1 MTPEDFRKSPTL
13 CAELKALTE
22 SRAFR
27 IGCDAVLHQFIAMD
41 APTGSHPVV
50 SARMLTERTSFERA
64 YQQLALLP
72 ESALPLSP
80 DQPEDWGE
88 PEAAA
93 RLHGEDLPLPYQGP
107 VQPEQT

>member
-1 MTPEDFRKSPTL
+1 MTPEDFRKSTTL

-27 IGCDAVLHQFIAMD
+27 IGCEAVLHQFIARD
-41 APTGSHPVV
+41 VIPGAPEVASVRFLTQRV
-50 SARMLTERTSFERA
+50 SYE
-64 YQQLALLP
+64 LAFRELATLHEAGLVQP
-72 ESALPLSP
+72 P
-80 DQPEDWGE
+80 DKPDDWGE

-107 VQPEQT
+107 VQPEIT